1 LALKR
6 LSRKVTVENLWLYVL
21 RMLIDRPMY
30 AYEIKKTLKERFGF
44 SVATITIYFVLYR
57 MAAEGLVQRA
67 LRPPAS
73 GRADRKYYQATERGM
88 ETLAKGIEMLERTAR
103 RLV

>member
-6 LSRKVTVENLWLYVL
+6 LSKKVTVENLWLYVL

-30 AYEIKKTLKERFGF
+30 AYEIRKTLRERFGF

-57 MAAEGLVQRA
+57 MAAEGLIEKA
-67 LRPPAS
+67 SNPPTP
-73 GRADRKYYQATERGM
+73 GRADRKYYAATERGKD
-88 ETLAKGIEMLERTAR
+88 TLGKGIEMLASAVRKLA
-103 RLV
+103 